1 MEMNEEGV
9 YPHFCLNTAEGVLLS
24 PIPARSIENR
34 GPLLLLSQLT
44 DGMEAF
50 LLAGFVLA

>member
-1 MEMNEEGV
+1 MKRE
-9 YPHFCLNTAEGVLLS
+9 VLHISVQIQLKEYSPS

-34 GPLLLLSQLT
+34 GPLLLLFQLT

-50 LLAGFVLA
+50 LLAWLCLVLVA